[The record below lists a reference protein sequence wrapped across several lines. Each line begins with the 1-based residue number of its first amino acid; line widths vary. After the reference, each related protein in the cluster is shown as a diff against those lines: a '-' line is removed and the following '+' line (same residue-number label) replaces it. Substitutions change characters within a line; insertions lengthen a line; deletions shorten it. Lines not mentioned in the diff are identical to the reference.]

1 MYSVQCSAVL
11 CNHLWYYRHWMKS
24 LFTCM
29 YFDAITFLT
38 LLRFVSSI
46 TFWYFLFISPMNWST
61 LSSEK
66 GPLSYPK
73 KPTHFKH
80 SGFTITKLLRSCLHC
95 VCITC
100 KHSTDVMNAYL
111 RKRQQQWFWKIYFT
125 KMKKKTDDFT
135 VQQHAM
141 PSLLVILNCSI
152 EFKIFLGTQTF
163 YFNLLVQWRCAVLPA
178 IFSTCSEFIQ
188 YWSSHPKVFLLVW
201 ACVQKQKKLSTTPFT
216 YTSEVI
222 LFSEIYNSLVPVT
235 KVLFV
240 PLQRKQNRVV
250 M

>member
-80 SGFTITKLLRSCLHC
+80 SRFTITKLLRSCLHC

-100 KHSTDVMNAYL
+100 KHSADVMNVYL
-111 RKRQQQWFWKIYFT
+111 RKRQQQWFWKIFYKDEKENGRLYSTTACNAFVT
-125 KMKKKTDDFT
+125 CHT
-135 VQQHAM
+135 V
-141 PSLLVILNCSI
+141 NCSI
-152 EFKIFLGTQTF
+152 EFKILLGTQTF

-178 IFSTCSEFIQ
+178 IFSTCSEFVQ

-201 ACVQKQKKLSTTPFT
+201 ACVQKQKKLSATASV
-216 YTSEVI
+216 Y
-222 LFSEIYNSLVPVT
+222 IYLWSHTL
-235 KVLFV
+235 
-240 PLQRKQNRVV
+240 
-250 M
+250 

>member
-11 CNHLWYYRHWMKS
+11 CNHLWYYRHWIKS

-100 KHSTDVMNAYL
+100 KHSTDVMNIYL
-111 RKRQQQWFWKIYFT
+111 RKRQQQWFWKI
-125 KMKKKTDDFT
+125 
-135 VQQHAM
+135 
-141 PSLLVILNCSI
+141 
-152 EFKIFLGTQTF
+152 F
-163 YFNLLVQWRCAVLPA
+163 YKDEKENGRL
-178 IFSTCSEFIQ
+178 
-188 YWSSHPKVFLLVW
+188 Y
-201 ACVQKQKKLSTTPFT
+201 STTACNAFVTCHTKLLNRIQNFFRHPNILLQFVGTMTMCGSPGHLFNMLWVHSVLKFT
-216 YTSEVI
+216 
-222 LFSEIYNSLVPVT
+222 P
-235 KVLFV
+235 
-240 PLQRKQNRVV
+240 
-250 M
+250 